1 MRGKADEAAFPRI
14 VLAAIGYF
22 RKTYETLTMRR
33 EGEAGYTELSPGGSV
48 PFKTLAPAQTNYLW
62 V

>member
-22 RKTYETLTMRR
+22 RKTYETLDSETGGGGRVYR
-33 EGEAGYTELSPGGSV
+33 TLSRGERPV
-48 PFKTLAPAQTNYLW
+48 
-62 V
+62 